1 MCLCLFFPYFSQRAT
16 RRAVTCISAWATMR
30 RLAGKRAP
38 AASRGELAY
47 IYIYIYIYICIY
59 IHIYI
64 HTYMHSYFGLTRC
77 MYVCMYTHV
86 YTHTHTYIYTRVP
99 ARWCRVKGQPKDQF
113 MCLCLLQQA
122 TRRAVT
128 FISAWA
134 TTRRLAGKNIYIH
147 IYILY
152 VCVL

>member
-1 MCLCLFFPYFSQRAT
+1 MFVSFFSLFFAAGHTPRRDMYLCLGHDEEVGGKKGAGCIARGT
-16 RRAVTCISAWATMR
+16 RV
-30 RLAGKRAP
+30 
-38 AASRGELAY
+38 
-47 IYIYIYIYICIY
+47 YIYIYIYICIY